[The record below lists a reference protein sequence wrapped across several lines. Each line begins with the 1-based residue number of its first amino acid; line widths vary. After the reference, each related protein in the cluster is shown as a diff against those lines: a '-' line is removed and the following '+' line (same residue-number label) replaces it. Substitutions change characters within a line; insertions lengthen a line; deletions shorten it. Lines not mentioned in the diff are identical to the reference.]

1 MAKITLGGADSLDS
15 DAATFY
21 QTTVTPAGDKVLH
34 DVATSSATYATIVDE
49 ASATVTYVGKAK
61 LGTAQASALWQIFK
75 ITESGSTITTITWA
89 DGNSN
94 FDNVWNDRASLTY
107 S

>member
-1 MAKITLGGADSLDS
+1 MSLTGPDTTGAVS
-15 DAATFY
+15 TEFR
-21 QTTVTPAGDKVLH
+21 QTTVSVVAGNKVAQ
-34 DVATSSATYATIVDE
+34 DVATSSTAMATIVDE

-61 LGTAQASALWQIFK
+61 IGAAQASALWQIAK
-75 ITESGSTITTITWA
+75 ITESGSTILTTTWA

-94 FDNVWNDRASLTY
+94 FDNIWNDRAGLSY